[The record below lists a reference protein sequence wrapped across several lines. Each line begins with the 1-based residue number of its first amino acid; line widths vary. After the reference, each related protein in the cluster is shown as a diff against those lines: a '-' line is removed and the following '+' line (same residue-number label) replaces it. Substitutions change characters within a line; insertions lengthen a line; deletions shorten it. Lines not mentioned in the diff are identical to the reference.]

1 MTSHFAETLTLMP
14 IECHETVC
22 FSGGVYTAS
31 DRYEKS
37 TKVFEIVSSLLRITS
52 ISNSVSKYYTLKNF
66 NFDLRDIST
75 LNYKLDFFLYI
86 AYFRRLGHKKAKLN
100 CEWQFIDSISTR
112 LVAYTR
118 TSEHI
123 SFHDT
128 IGTK

>member
-37 TKVFEIVSSLLRITS
+37 TTVFEIVSLLPRLS
-52 ISNSVSKYYTLKNF
+52 SNSVWKYTFKNF
-66 NFDLRDIST
+66 NFDLRDIHYIINWT
-75 LNYKLDFFLYI
+75 FFLYI

-123 SFHDT
+123 SFHDK